1 MYVYGFNAILATAM
15 KNRRDKEMIWA
26 FIQITT
32 DLKIHGIDPGF
43 HFMDKKSSTAL
54 KMAMTS
60 MGIKYQLVPPSYHRG
75 NNAEREIHTF
85 KKYFIWDYKA

>member
-32 DLKIHGIDPGF
+32 DLKIHGIDPGL
-43 HFMDKKSSTAL
+43 HFMDKKH
-54 KMAMTS
+54 
-60 MGIKYQLVPPSYHRG
+60 QQH
-75 NNAEREIHTF
+75 
-85 KKYFIWDYKA
+85 